1 MKTKTVNIKTAILCF
16 AICFVVNC
24 FGQIN
29 DTTIYDMPD
38 TFPEFKYKTETD
50 SKPDSSYILTPEG
63 IGKYLYELLLNRND
77 IRETLIAI
85 DVNRLFPNE
94 DLSKFND
101 SPAELILSILRGYQ
115 LQLPKSWEE
124 LLYCADSLNIDENS
138 ILLKSYFYQTHQ
150 EKYRCAIILK
160 TKEQYYYSLVFDVLE
175 WKGENYIIDIIPK
188 IMDGTLRSLEREY
201 LIRERFEN
209 LFDLNAHFS
218 DYNKDKTYPY
228 NTYPYNKTTNIKI
241 NNAFV
246 PSLNPLIDK
255 LIVSINEKTDCD
267 CLYQE
272 QSKNKIAKDWK
283 TFIKSIKKNSYT
295 NLQLHSTRLNNTLWA
310 GSYSIRLNNTLR
322 TDSYSA
328 VLTFEMKLENKD
340 YTFYFVVKL
349 VDNDWKLIRIYPIK
363 EKAEVEFLF

>member
-1 MKTKTVNIKTAILCF
+1 MRKTTLFLILF
-16 AICFVVNC
+16 TGLSIY
-24 FGQIN
+24 GQSN
-29 DTTIYDMPD
+29 
-38 TFPEFKYKTETD
+38 

-77 IRETLIAI
+77 IRETPIAI
-85 DVNRLFPNE
+85 DVNKLFPNE

-101 SPAELILSILRGYQ
+101 SPAELFLSIFRGYQ
-115 LQLPKSWEE
+115 LQLPKSWKE

-150 EKYRCAIILK
+150 EKYRCAIVLK
-160 TKEQYYYSLVFDVLE
+160 NPEKYYYSLIFDVLE

-188 IMDGTLRSLEREY
+188 IMEFGSLRNLEIEY

-267 CLYQE
+267 CFYQE
-272 QSKNKIAKDWK
+272 QRKNKTAKDWK

-310 GSYSIRLNNTLR
+310 GSYS
-322 TDSYSA
+322 A

-349 VDNDWKLIRIYPIK
+349 VDNDWKLIRIQPIK